1 MRTIAMRAHLIAAI
15 LLSSVALPVGAPAIA
30 QQSGAVVTLR
40 VDKLE
45 KEMKAVQRKVFPG
58 GVALEPEIGGANT
71 PGSLA
76 GTSASTPVADL
87 TARVDAL
94 EAQLGSI
101 TNQVEQAGF
110 RVKKLEDAS
119 KAMDARLKAMEAPAV
134 EKPAAATE
142 PSALQATPKPAVA
155 TPTPKPPA
163 PKPVVT
169 TPKPTTTALTKPTTT
184 ATVTKPIVNDPKRA
198 AAIKA
203 AVQIPV
209 TSDPLDDA
217 YSYGYRLW
225 AAKFYPEAE
234 AQLKDFVAKN
244 PKHKKASAAQ
254 MFLGRAYLDEGKPGL
269 ASVAFFENYQKN
281 PKGERAA
288 ESLYWLGAS
297 LTKLKKLPDACKV
310 YQEFD
315 DVYGETAPAPLKAR
329 VVTGRVDAQCAK

>member
-1 MRTIAMRAHLIAAI
+1 MRAALIAVI
-15 LLSSVALPVGAPAIA
+15 LLTGTASPVFA
-30 QQSGAVVTLR
+30 QTQNATVTLR

-45 KEMKAVQRKVFPG
+45 KEMKAVQRKVFPN
-58 GVALEPEIGGANT
+58 GVALEPEIGGSSVPGALPGT
-71 PGSLA
+71 PA
-76 GTSASTPVADL
+76 ASPISDL

-94 EAQLGSI
+94 ESQLGSI
-101 TNQVEQAGF
+101 TSQVEQAGF
-110 RVKKLEDAS
+110 RLKKLEDAN
-119 KAMDARLKAMEAPAV
+119 KTFENRLKTLEAAKA
-134 EKPAAATE
+134 EATTE
-142 PSALQATPKPAVA
+142 TPSAPLAIA
-155 TPTPKPPA
+155 PA
-163 PKPVVT
+163 PKPAPVAA
-169 TPKPTTTALTKPTTT
+169 PKPAPVAKPVATTLAKPTAPTASTKP
-184 ATVTKPIVNDPKRA
+184 VVNDPKRA

-209 TSDPLDDA
+209 TNDPLDDA
-217 YSYGYRLW
+217 HSYGYRLW

-269 ASVAFFENYQKN
+269 ASVAFYENYQKN

-288 ESLYWLGAS
+288 ESLYWLGTA

-315 DVYGETAPAPLKAR
+315 DVYGASAAAPLKAK
-329 VVTGRVDAQCAK
+329 VASGRADAQCAK

>member
-1 MRTIAMRAHLIAAI
+1 MRTHLIAAI
-15 LLSSVALPVGAPAIA
+15 LLSSVALPMGAPAVA
-30 QQSGAVVTLR
+30 QQSATVTLR

-45 KEMKAVQRKVFPG
+45 KEMKAVQRKVFPN
-58 GVALEPEIGGANT
+58 GVALEPEIGGST
-71 PGSLA
+71 LPGALP

-94 EAQLGSI
+94 ESQLGSI

-110 RVKKLEDAS
+110 RLKKLDDAS
-119 KAMDARLKAMEAPAV
+119 KAIEARLKALEAAPV
-134 EKPAAATE
+134 EKTAAAEPAA
-142 PSALQATPKPAVA
+142 LQPTTPKPVVA

-163 PKPVVT
+163 PKPAVT
-169 TPKPTTTALTKPTTT
+169 TPKPALTKPTTT
-184 ATVTKPIVNDPKRA
+184 ATSTKPVVNDPKRA

-209 TSDPLDDA
+209 TNDPLDDA

-244 PKHKKASAAQ
+244 PKHKKVSAAQ

-288 ESLYWLGAS
+288 ESLYWLGIS

-315 DVYGETAPAPLKAR
+315 DVYGASAPAPLKAK
-329 VVTGRVDAQCAK
+329 VAAGRADAQCAT

>member
-1 MRTIAMRAHLIAAI
+1 MRAALIAVI
-15 LLSSVALPVGAPAIA
+15 LLTSTATPVFA
-30 QQSGAVVTLR
+30 QQQNTTVTLR

-45 KEMKAVQRKVFPG
+45 KEMKAVQRKVFPN
-58 GVALEPEIGGANT
+58 GVALEPEIGGSTVPGALPGT
-71 PGSLA
+71 P
-76 GTSASTPVADL
+76 ASSPVADL

-94 EAQLGSI
+94 ESQLGSI
-101 TNQVEQAGF
+101 TSQVEQAGF
-110 RVKKLEDAS
+110 RLKKLEEAN
-119 KAMDARLKAMEAPAV
+119 KAIEKQLKALEAANA
-134 EKPAAATE
+134 EKPADTAS
-142 PSALQATPKPAVA
+142 PALQIAPTPAPKPVA
-155 TPTPKPPA
+155 LTPTPKPPA
-163 PKPVVT
+163 PKPAAT
-169 TPKPTTTALTKPTTT
+169 TAKPATTALAKPEAPTTSPK
-184 ATVTKPIVNDPKRA
+184 KPIVNDPKRA

-203 AVQIPV
+203 AVEIPV
-209 TSDPLDDA
+209 TNDPLDDA

-288 ESLYWLGAS
+288 ESLYWLGTA

-315 DVYGETAPAPLKAR
+315 DVYGVTAAASLKAK
-329 VVTGRVDAQCAK
+329 VASGRADAQCAK